1 MADITSE
8 IKNFQEAV
16 YGEDVRES
24 MISLAKKVN
33 NDAEDA
39 VKKVEQY
46 NQAESQRVTAEKQ
59 RAEAESQRAQKFSLL
74 KSEAEN
80 ATEAANAASTNA
92 NSKAAIADEAA
103 EKANSAADN
112 ANLKT
117 QQVQSAVDQANT
129 ATSAA
134 NNAASKAQEA
144 VSELQG
150 AAAAASLAANAANT
164 AADAANNAATT
175 ADAAAD
181 RANKA
186 AKAAED
192 AVSKGSISNSEKG
205 AANGV
210 ATLDENKKLPK
221 AQLPELTKSDVGLS
235 QVPNVGTNDQVPN
248 FSESSQR
255 QNIQSGETLAILF
268 GKIQKYFSDVEAEVF
283 EKLEQNAES
292 ESAQSGTFL
301 LGNLKIQWGRIN
313 NLDVPASGSIQ
324 TDVIIFPHAYEAPP
338 FLTCIPLGNY
348 YLAANPTNNVN
359 LSQASFRVR
368 AADGAAHN
376 GRSILWLAI
385 GY

>member
-39 VKKVEQY
+39 VKKVKQY

-103 EKANSAADN
+103 KKANSAADN

-117 QQVQSAVDQANT
+117 QQVQSAVDQANI

-134 NNAASKAQEA
+134 NNAASEAQEA
-144 VSELQG
+144 ESELQG

-186 AKAAED
+186 AEAAEE
-192 AVSKGSISNSEKG
+192 AVSGGSISNSEKG

-255 QNIQSGETLAILF
+255 QNIQSGETLAVLF
-268 GKIQKYFSDVEAEVF
+268 GKIQKYFVDLETELF
-283 EKLEQNAES
+283 EKLGQDTD
-292 ESAQSGTFL
+292 GVFW
-301 LGNLKIQWGRIN
+301 LGNLKIQWGRLDG
-313 NLDVPASGSIQ
+313 LDVPATGSLS
-324 TDVIIFPHAYEAPP
+324 TDAVTYTYAYTAPP
-338 FLTCIPLGNY
+338 FVACMPLGNY
-348 YLAANPTNNVN
+348 YLVANPSNNVN
-359 LSQASFRVR
+359 LQQVSFRVR
-368 AADGAAHN
+368 SGDGTARTD
-376 GRSILWLAI
+376 RSLIWLAI